1 MAEYT
6 KVALDAMGGDYA
18 PAEIIKGAV
27 DAVNKRKDIRVVVV
41 GKEDIIKAELAK
53 YTYDKEQIEIRN
65 ASEVIETAEP
75 PVMAIR
81 EKRDSSLVV
90 GMNMVRQKEA
100 DALVS
105 AGSSGAILVG
115 GQVIVETA
123 QGPEFATC
131 TEGNHEVEDEGFA
144 LTFGSEEWL
153 QMDAGLLTR
162 EEGDRIMREKG
173 AALRR
178 SFEVGVILDD
188 WYDMLRTKDDTVQLI
203 KRLKKRGYGVFYLSN
218 ISWDVLE
225 MLQQRKFWQ
234 LFDGGV
240 ASCEVKL
247 TKPDL
252 RIYHALLAK
261 YGLSAAESIFIDDNP
276 ANASAAFDADIT
288 GIHFKN
294 VRTLQ
299 RALLS
304 YGVESEKKLSRQKQA
319 ATVAAE

>member
-1 MAEYT
+1 MLYNSEKAAESRFFWSRPSTRAAAGAPDKARRIQGNAFPRTGQVNVLY
-6 KVALDAMGGDYA
+6 KNIIFDLGG
-18 PAEIIKGAV
+18 
-27 DAVNKRKDIRVVVV
+27 VVV
-41 GKEDIIKAELAK
+41 DF
-53 YTYDKEQIEIRN
+53 D
-65 ASEVIETAEP
+65 P
-75 PVMAIR
+75 R
-81 EKRDSSLVV
+81 EFLVDHF
-90 GMNMVRQKEA
+90 MNER
-100 DALVS
+100 
-105 AGSSGAILVG
+105 
-115 GQVIVETA
+115 
-123 QGPEFATC
+123 
-131 TEGNHEVEDEGFA
+131 VEDQ
-144 LTFGSEEWL
+144 LYDITFGSEEWL

-247 TKPDL
+247 AKPDL

-261 YGLSAAESIFIDDNP
+261 YGLSAAESIFIDDNT

>member
-1 MAEYT
+1 M
-6 KVALDAMGGDYA
+6 
-18 PAEIIKGAV
+18 V
-27 DAVNKRKDIRVVVV
+27 DFD
-41 GKEDIIKAELAK
+41 
-53 YTYDKEQIEIRN
+53 
-65 ASEVIETAEP
+65 P
-75 PVMAIR
+75 R
-81 EKRDSSLVV
+81 EFLVDHF
-90 GMNMVRQKEA
+90 MNER
-100 DALVS
+100 
-105 AGSSGAILVG
+105 
-115 GQVIVETA
+115 
-123 QGPEFATC
+123 
-131 TEGNHEVEDEGFA
+131 VEDQ
-144 LTFGSEEWL
+144 LYDITFGSEEWL

-261 YGLSAAESIFIDDNP
+261 YGLSAAESIFIDDNT

>member
-1 MAEYT
+1 MDFDPREF
-6 KVALDAMGGDYA
+6 L
-18 PAEIIKGAV
+18 V
-27 DAVNKRKDIRVVVV
+27 DHF
-41 GKEDIIKAELAK
+41 
-53 YTYDKEQIEIRN
+53 
-65 ASEVIETAEP
+65 
-75 PVMAIR
+75 
-81 EKRDSSLVV
+81 
-90 GMNMVRQKEA
+90 MNER
-100 DALVS
+100 
-105 AGSSGAILVG
+105 
-115 GQVIVETA
+115 
-123 QGPEFATC
+123 
-131 TEGNHEVEDEGFA
+131 VEDQ
-144 LTFGSEEWL
+144 LYDITFGSEEWL

-247 TKPDL
+247 AKPDL

-261 YGLSAAESIFIDDNP
+261 YGLSAAESIFIDDNT

-304 YGVESEKKLSRQKQA
+304 YGVESEKKLSRRKQTQNA
-319 ATVAAE
+319 PRNILSRGAFFMRCHSCFLMRSSAFFSRRLTCAWLIPISPATSTCVLPAK

>member
-1 MAEYT
+1 MKKLPKAAFW
-6 KVALDAMGGDYA
+6 VPAVHARGGGRPGQGAQNPGNAFPRTGQVNVLYKN
-18 PAEIIKGAV
+18 IIFDLGG
-27 DAVNKRKDIRVVVV
+27 VVV
-41 GKEDIIKAELAK
+41 DF
-53 YTYDKEQIEIRN
+53 D
-65 ASEVIETAEP
+65 P
-75 PVMAIR
+75 R
-81 EKRDSSLVV
+81 EFLVDHF
-90 GMNMVRQKEA
+90 MNER
-100 DALVS
+100 
-105 AGSSGAILVG
+105 
-115 GQVIVETA
+115 
-123 QGPEFATC
+123 
-131 TEGNHEVEDEGFA
+131 VEDQ
-144 LTFGSEEWL
+144 LYDITFGSEEWL
-153 QMDAGLLTR
+153 QLDAGLLTR

-261 YGLSAAESIFIDDNP
+261 YGLSAAESIFIDDNT

>member
-1 MAEYT
+1 MLYNSEKAAESRFLGPA
-6 KVALDAMGGDYA
+6 VHARGGGRPDEARRNPGNAFPRTGQVNVLYKN
-18 PAEIIKGAV
+18 IIFDLGG
-27 DAVNKRKDIRVVVV
+27 VVV
-41 GKEDIIKAELAK
+41 DF
-53 YTYDKEQIEIRN
+53 D
-65 ASEVIETAEP
+65 P
-75 PVMAIR
+75 R
-81 EKRDSSLVV
+81 EFLVDHF
-90 GMNMVRQKEA
+90 MNER
-100 DALVS
+100 
-105 AGSSGAILVG
+105 
-115 GQVIVETA
+115 
-123 QGPEFATC
+123 
-131 TEGNHEVEDEGFA
+131 VEDQ
-144 LTFGSEEWL
+144 LYDITFGSEEWL

-261 YGLSAAESIFIDDNP
+261 YGLSAAESIFIDDNT

>member
-1 MAEYT
+1 MLYNSKKTAESRFFGPGPSTRAAAGAPDKARRILGNAFPRTGQVNVLY
-6 KVALDAMGGDYA
+6 KNIIFDLGG
-18 PAEIIKGAV
+18 
-27 DAVNKRKDIRVVVV
+27 VVV
-41 GKEDIIKAELAK
+41 DF
-53 YTYDKEQIEIRN
+53 D
-65 ASEVIETAEP
+65 P
-75 PVMAIR
+75 R
-81 EKRDSSLVV
+81 EFLVDHF
-90 GMNMVRQKEA
+90 MNER
-100 DALVS
+100 
-105 AGSSGAILVG
+105 
-115 GQVIVETA
+115 
-123 QGPEFATC
+123 
-131 TEGNHEVEDEGFA
+131 VEDQ
-144 LTFGSEEWL
+144 LYDITFGSEEWL

-261 YGLSAAESIFIDDNP
+261 YGLSAAESIFIDDNT

>member
-1 MAEYT
+1 MDFDPREF
-6 KVALDAMGGDYA
+6 L
-18 PAEIIKGAV
+18 V
-27 DAVNKRKDIRVVVV
+27 DHF
-41 GKEDIIKAELAK
+41 
-53 YTYDKEQIEIRN
+53 
-65 ASEVIETAEP
+65 
-75 PVMAIR
+75 
-81 EKRDSSLVV
+81 
-90 GMNMVRQKEA
+90 MNER
-100 DALVS
+100 
-105 AGSSGAILVG
+105 
-115 GQVIVETA
+115 
-123 QGPEFATC
+123 
-131 TEGNHEVEDEGFA
+131 VEDQ
-144 LTFGSEEWL
+144 LYDITFGSEEWL

-188 WYDMLRTKDDTVQLI
+188 WYDMLRTKDNTVQLI

-261 YGLSAAESIFIDDNP
+261 YGLSAAESIFIDDNT

-304 YGVESEKKLSRQKQA
+304 YGVESEKN
-319 ATVAAE
+319 

>member
-1 MAEYT
+1 MDFDPREF
-6 KVALDAMGGDYA
+6 L
-18 PAEIIKGAV
+18 V
-27 DAVNKRKDIRVVVV
+27 DHF
-41 GKEDIIKAELAK
+41 
-53 YTYDKEQIEIRN
+53 
-65 ASEVIETAEP
+65 
-75 PVMAIR
+75 
-81 EKRDSSLVV
+81 
-90 GMNMVRQKEA
+90 MNER
-100 DALVS
+100 
-105 AGSSGAILVG
+105 
-115 GQVIVETA
+115 
-123 QGPEFATC
+123 
-131 TEGNHEVEDEGFA
+131 VEDQ
-144 LTFGSEEWL
+144 LYDITFGSEEWL

-261 YGLSAAESIFIDDNP
+261 YGLSAAESIFIDDNT

-288 GIHFKN
+288 GIHFIYAGYRQTVYHIHRIRIIQSPDTAYPYGCIIISRLPRPGDNRYSGQKSLNRIRN
-294 VRTLQ
+294 VCYRTILQ
-299 RALLS
+299 RLGIDS
-304 YGVESEKKLSRQKQA
+304 SDSSR
-319 ATVAAE
+319 

>member
-1 MAEYT
+1 MDFDPREF
-6 KVALDAMGGDYA
+6 L
-18 PAEIIKGAV
+18 V
-27 DAVNKRKDIRVVVV
+27 DHF
-41 GKEDIIKAELAK
+41 
-53 YTYDKEQIEIRN
+53 
-65 ASEVIETAEP
+65 
-75 PVMAIR
+75 
-81 EKRDSSLVV
+81 
-90 GMNMVRQKEA
+90 MNER
-100 DALVS
+100 
-105 AGSSGAILVG
+105 
-115 GQVIVETA
+115 
-123 QGPEFATC
+123 
-131 TEGNHEVEDEGFA
+131 VEDQ
-144 LTFGSEEWL
+144 LYDITFGSEEWL

-261 YGLSAAESIFIDDNP
+261 YGLSAAESIFIDDNT

-319 ATVAAE
+319 ATAAAEYALPTQTVKTRPEHFVQRQLLAEKAQRFFAKPPTNSLRPVRMRTRAGYLNEKGVHHPFQAFSRTFLLPSGFFFNS

>member
-1 MAEYT
+1 MNILDTLRGAIM
-6 KVALDAMGGDYA
+6 KLLNLRDARALGCDMTPAM
-18 PAEIIKGAV
+18 V
-27 DAVNKRKDIRVVVV
+27 DAVRQWDDLFYLTNQPQHSLKM
-41 GKEDIIKAELAK
+41 AATLTSTMATLATSELTLSAGAGARA
-53 YTYDKEQIEIRN
+53 DWMQGE
-65 ASEVIETAEP
+65 IETNLLP
-75 PVMAIR
+75 N
-81 EKRDSSLVV
+81 LF
-90 GMNMVRQKEA
+90 EA
-100 DALVS
+100 VQLA
-105 AGSSGAILVG
+105 
-115 GQVIVETA
+115 
-123 QGPEFATC
+123 
-131 TEGNHEVEDEGFA
+131 
-144 LTFGSEEWL
+144 
-153 QMDAGLLTR
+153 
-162 EEGDRIMREKG
+162 G

-261 YGLSAAESIFIDDNP
+261 YGLSAAESIFIDDNT

>member
-1 MAEYT
+1 MDFDPREF
-6 KVALDAMGGDYA
+6 L
-18 PAEIIKGAV
+18 V
-27 DAVNKRKDIRVVVV
+27 DHF
-41 GKEDIIKAELAK
+41 
-53 YTYDKEQIEIRN
+53 
-65 ASEVIETAEP
+65 
-75 PVMAIR
+75 
-81 EKRDSSLVV
+81 
-90 GMNMVRQKEA
+90 MNER
-100 DALVS
+100 
-105 AGSSGAILVG
+105 
-115 GQVIVETA
+115 
-123 QGPEFATC
+123 
-131 TEGNHEVEDEGFA
+131 VEDQ
-144 LTFGSEEWL
+144 LYDITFGSEEWL

-225 MLQQRKFWQ
+225 MLQ
-234 LFDGGV
+234 
-240 ASCEVKL
+240 
-247 TKPDL
+247 
-252 RIYHALLAK
+252 H
-261 YGLSAAESIFIDDNP
+261 GLSAAESIFIDDNT

>member
-1 MAEYT
+1 MDFDPREF
-6 KVALDAMGGDYA
+6 L
-18 PAEIIKGAV
+18 V
-27 DAVNKRKDIRVVVV
+27 DHF
-41 GKEDIIKAELAK
+41 
-53 YTYDKEQIEIRN
+53 
-65 ASEVIETAEP
+65 
-75 PVMAIR
+75 
-81 EKRDSSLVV
+81 
-90 GMNMVRQKEA
+90 MNER
-100 DALVS
+100 
-105 AGSSGAILVG
+105 
-115 GQVIVETA
+115 
-123 QGPEFATC
+123 
-131 TEGNHEVEDEGFA
+131 VEDQ
-144 LTFGSEEWL
+144 LYDITFGSEEWL

-261 YGLSAAESIFIDDNP
+261 YGLSAAESIFIDDNT

-304 YGVESEKKLSRQKQA
+304 YGVESEKKLSRQNRLPRLPRNSRIADANKPKTRPGTFCPGARQLGGKAQLFRQA
-319 ATVAAE
+319 AYEQGLRPRSPRTARGYFK

>member
-1 MAEYT
+1 MDFDPREF
-6 KVALDAMGGDYA
+6 L
-18 PAEIIKGAV
+18 V
-27 DAVNKRKDIRVVVV
+27 DHF
-41 GKEDIIKAELAK
+41 
-53 YTYDKEQIEIRN
+53 
-65 ASEVIETAEP
+65 
-75 PVMAIR
+75 
-81 EKRDSSLVV
+81 
-90 GMNMVRQKEA
+90 MNER
-100 DALVS
+100 
-105 AGSSGAILVG
+105 
-115 GQVIVETA
+115 
-123 QGPEFATC
+123 
-131 TEGNHEVEDEGFA
+131 VEDQ
-144 LTFGSEEWL
+144 LYDITFGSEEWL

-261 YGLSAAESIFIDDNP
+261 YGLSAAESIFIDDNT

-304 YGVESEKKLSRQKQA
+304 YGVESEKKTEQA
-319 ATVAAE
+319 ETGCHGCRGIAALPTQTNPKRAPEHFVPGRVSLAEKPSFFAKLPTNRPAAPFAAHGAGLF